1 MSYRISWWFCARLP
15 PYRWAYRLFVVC
27 VWEQS
32 GSRCGT
38 HQKQWLLVEHNTY
51 INIHIVSQFVS
62 SHHILSL
69 SLIRSYFDCDVM
81 RYGISSAPHWRLL
94 SLSLCVID
102 AKNSVAIHNTRH
114 RLCQSAHR
122 QSNRIQNIG
131 SQWSLQIQW
140 NFDAFFGS
148 NAILHDALLFLIS
161 CLSPIWLVVFECAL
175 ILATQSAVQR
185 MLSIGWI
192 AVSCRSSRQLLS
204 NSAHTTNW

>member
-1 MSYRISWWFCARLP
+1 MVLCASAAIPLSLS
-15 PYRWAYRLFVVC
+15 AVCGVC
-27 VWEQS
+27 VCENS
-32 GSRCGT
+32 LGLVVVRT
-38 HQKQWLLVEHNTY
+38 RNNDYLLNT
-51 INIHIVSQFVS
+51 IHTSIF
-62 SHHILSL
+62 ILSPNLFLLIIFSL

>member
-1 MSYRISWWFCARLP
+1 MVLCASAAIPLSLS
-15 PYRWAYRLFVVC
+15 AVCGVC
-27 VWEQS
+27 VRTVWVSLWYAPETMTTCWTQYI
-32 GSRCGT
+32 
-38 HQKQWLLVEHNTY
+38 HQYSYCLP
-51 INIHIVSQFVS
+51 ICFFS
-62 SHHILSL
+62 SYSLSL